1 MSTCYA
7 IEAIRCFISISKRI
21 TSSQLTKFQMFYI
34 LYTIAVCVTLSV
46 LYIYGEFAVSTA
58 YIGSP
63 IAVFDITIVAIC
75 LCYLCLLVLK
85 YMKDSKLSPTAIML
99 VNTNVSNIKAHISIC
114 LLCFATIAVSMIWSC
129 VAVSYPKDLLF
140 LMVSVT
146 FFSIGVGLVSTSY
159 LVGYAVEIT
168 QFSIKSRRKLLT

>member
-1 MSTCYA
+1 VFTCYV

-21 TSSQLTKFQMFYI
+21 TSSQLTKFQMFHI
-34 LYTIAVCVTLSV
+34 FYTIAACVTVSV
-46 LYIYGEFAVSTA
+46 YGEFAVASA
-58 YIGSP
+58 YISSP

-99 VNTNVSNIKAHISIC
+99 VKTKVSNITAHISIF
-114 LLCFATIAVSMIWSC
+114 LLCCATIAVSIIWFC
-129 VAVSYPKDLLF
+129 VAVSCPKDSLF

-146 FFSIGVGLVSTSY
+146 FFSIGIGLVSTSY